1 MFGQKQK
8 PVLSKAEDEDQARNM
23 LENLS
28 DEPLDLLA
36 DNNEQDQPP

>member
-8 PVLSKAEDEDQARNM
+8 PALSKAEDEDQARNM
-23 LENLS
+23 LDNLS

-36 DNNEQDQPP
+36 DNNEQD